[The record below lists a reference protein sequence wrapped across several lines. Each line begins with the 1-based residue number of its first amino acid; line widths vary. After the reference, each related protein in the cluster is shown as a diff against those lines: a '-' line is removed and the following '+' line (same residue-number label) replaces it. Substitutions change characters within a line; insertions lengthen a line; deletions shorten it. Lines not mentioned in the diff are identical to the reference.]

1 MLKDSIPN
9 PPLRDSI
16 PNPLRDSVLK
26 ISKKLKMSLAGKN
39 SKDMAHWN
47 TPLCS
52 SVENDKIGGDLSFE
66 MMDRHP
72 EEVHAGRVSY

>member
-1 MLKDSIPN
+1 M
-9 PPLRDSI
+9 LRDSI

-66 MMDRHP
+66 MMDRAALRDSIP
-72 EEVHAGRVSY
+72 NPALRDSIPGGA